1 MDYQENSQYDP
12 SAVLESLYTQ
22 YTKDSIID
30 ESTQFPS
37 IPTGKYRIQVDKRE
51 IFPAGDLREKPIAN
65 LVGRQF
71 ASLSAPV
78 AKDGKKYGRV
88 FFKVSWEE
96 RRTDKGGLDKVS
108 QAWGQL
114 MDALSCR
121 GKSVGATLE
130 AVMQYPIDVTV
141 NEQYIDEK
149 GTWHTITTDEQR
161 KAAREAGRNIVN
173 VLQRI
178 EKAKAE

>member
-1 MDYQENSQYDP
+1 MTEENVQYDP
-12 SAVLESLYTQ
+12 RSVLESLYAQ
-22 YTKDSIID
+22 YTKDSIVD

-51 IFPAGDLREKPIAN
+51 VYPTGDLRENPIKN

-78 AKDGKKYGRV
+78 AKDGKKHGRF

-96 RRTDKGGLDKVS
+96 RRTDKGGLDKPA

-114 MDALSCR
+114 MDALACR
-121 GKSVGATLE
+121 GKSAGHTLE
-130 AVMQYPIDVTV
+130 AVMQYPIDVSV

-149 GTWHTITTDEQR
+149 GAWHTISTDEQR
-161 KAAREAGRNIVN
+161 KQAREDGRNIVN

-178 EKAKAE
+178 AKATE